1 MKDNI
6 KKIKI
11 DLLKDFKDHPFT
23 SRDGF
28 EQEELISSIKD
39 NGILEP
45 VIVRVLDENNYE
57 ILSGHR
63 RVKALK
69 ELGINDVPSIIKD
82 LNDDEAIITMVDA
95 NLKREHILPS
105 EKAYAYK
112 MKLEAIKHQGR
123 TSCQVGAKLR
133 TDEIVGEDGGDSAR
147 QVQRYIRL
155 TYLIPDL
162 LKLVDEEK
170 IALTPA
176 VELSYLSK
184 DNQETLK
191 EIIDYTDATPS
202 LSQAI
207 RIRKLNEEDKFYYDD
222 IFNILNEEKPNQ
234 KEQLKFNKEDIKKY
248 FPKSY
253 TNKDMQKVIITLLEK
268 WQRQRNRDRG
278 DR

>member
-1 MKDNI
+1 MNNNNI
-6 KKIKI
+6 QKVSTDKLIP
-11 DLLKDFKDHPFT
+11 FNNHPFKN
-23 SRDGF
+23 RGGI
-28 EQEELISSIKD
+28 EKEELLESIKT

-45 VIVRVLDENNYE
+45 IIIRLIDNDTYE

-69 ELGINDVPSIIKD
+69 ELGIDNVPSIIKD

-112 MKLEAIKHQGR
+112 MKLEAIKHQGK
-123 TSCQVGAKLR
+123 TYGQVVHKSRDDISDNESG
-133 TDEIVGEDGGDSAR
+133 R

-184 DNQETLK
+184 YNQETLK
-191 EIIDYTDATPS
+191 EIMDYTDATPS
-202 LSQAI
+202 HSQAI

-222 IFNILNEEKPNQ
+222 VFNILNEEKPNQ

-248 FPKSY
+248 FPKTY

-268 WQRQRNRDRG
+268 WQRQRKRDKG

>member
-1 MKDNI
+1 MNNNNI
-6 KKIKI
+6 QKVSTDKLIS
-11 DLLKDFKDHPFT
+11 FNNHPFKN
-23 SRDGF
+23 RDGI
-28 EQEELISSIKD
+28 EKEELLESIKT

-45 VIVRVLDENNYE
+45 IIIRLIDNDTYE

-69 ELGINDVPSIIKD
+69 ELGIDNVPSIIKD

-112 MKLEAIKHQGR
+112 MKLEAIKHQGK
-123 TSCQVGAKLR
+123 TYGQVVHKSRDDISDNESG
-133 TDEIVGEDGGDSAR
+133 R

-162 LKLVDEEK
+162 LKLVDEER

-184 DNQETLK
+184 YNQETLK

-202 LSQAI
+202 YSQAI
-207 RIRKLNEEDKFYYDD
+207 RIRKLSEEGKFYYDD

-248 FPKSY
+248 FPKTY

-268 WQRQRNRDRG
+268 WQRQRKRDKG

>member
-11 DLLKDFKDHPFT
+11 DLLKDFKDHPFS
-23 SRDGF
+23 SRSGF

-95 NLKREHILPS
+95 NLKREYILPS

-123 TSCQVGAKLR
+123 TSDQLGHKCTSIQSVAN
-133 TDEIVGEDGGDSAR
+133 ESSDSKT

-253 TNKDMQKVIITLLEK
+253 TNKDMQKVILTLLEK

>member
-11 DLLKDFKDHPFT
+11 DLLKDFKEHPFT
-23 SRDGF
+23 SRCGI

-45 VIVRVLDENNYE
+45 IIVRVLDENNYE

-69 ELGINDVPSIIKD
+69 ELGVDDVPSIIKN

-112 MKLEAIKHQGR
+112 MKLEAIKHQGKTYGQLVHKSR
-123 TSCQVGAKLR
+123 DDIS
-133 TDEIVGEDGGDSAR
+133 DNDSGR

-184 DNQETLK
+184 YNQETLK

-202 LSQAI
+202 LPQAI
-207 RIRKLNEEDKFYYDD
+207 RIRKLSEEGKFYYDD

-234 KEQLKFNKEDIKKY
+234 KEQIKFDKEDIKKY
-248 FPKSY
+248 FPKTY

-268 WQRQRNRDRG
+268 WQRQRNRDKG

>member
-1 MKDNI
+1 MEPIIIRLIDN
-6 KKIKI
+6 
-11 DLLKDFKDHPFT
+11 DT
-23 SRDGF
+23 
-28 EQEELISSIKD
+28 
-39 NGILEP
+39 
-45 VIVRVLDENNYE
+45 YE

-69 ELGINDVPSIIKD
+69 ELGIDNVPSIIKD

-112 MKLEAIKHQGR
+112 MKLEAIKHQGKTYGQLVHKSR
-123 TSCQVGAKLR
+123 DDISDNESG
-133 TDEIVGEDGGDSAR
+133 R

-184 DNQETLK
+184 YNQETLK

-202 LSQAI
+202 HSQAI

-222 IFNILNEEKPNQ
+222 VFNILNEEKPNQ

-248 FPKSY
+248 FPKTY
-253 TNKDMQKVIITLLEK
+253 TNKDMQSAFVKVIYK
-268 WQRQRNRDRG
+268 RVMRN
-278 DR
+278 